1 VFILIFELMLLERI
15 VDLLI
20 GIGDDIVNVVFLVV
34 VDIFFEGLEVIE

>member
-1 VFILIFELMLLERI
+1 MLLERI